1 MRFYIEIN
9 YKKGPTFST
18 EIIASSEQQ
27 AKEWALKDA
36 KSWGFDAP
44 VKKIIIRGMQ

>member
-1 MRFYIEIN
+1 MIYKVEIN

-18 EIIASSEQQ
+18 EVAANSEHQ
-27 AKEWALKDA
+27 AKESALKDA

-44 VKKIIIRGMQ
+44 VKRIIVRGV